1 MFEYEPKSAA
11 YAESVIA
18 ERCEI
23 ARKKLIQECP
33 EEWRTYV
40 ISRLAA
46 HKRQVALKASQRGAY
61 QPNQYSNF
69 PQLGRYSAPVSV
81 RGNPDVAARSLSDI
95 RATLNPTKEVRA

>member
-23 ARKKLIQECP
+23 ARKKLIEDCP
-33 EEWRTYV
+33 EDWRTYV

-46 HKRQVALKASQRGAY
+46 HKRQVALQASQRGA
-61 QPNQYSNF
+61 NHSKSTS
-69 PQLGRYSAPVSV
+69 PQLGRYSAPASV
-81 RGNPDVAARSLSDI
+81 RGNPVVAARSLADI
-95 RATLNPTKEVRA
+95 RSTLKPTKEVRP